1 MMRLPAAAKMMVLPI
16 TMLWSIH
23 THADAS
29 IKFHAGTPVRE
40 VVSAPEFAGYGRLL
54 FPANN
59 RYWSG
64 DSLGSLRLTWYSEI
78 RPASTV
84 AVVNRLRADV
94 LAKRRVFFDIYT
106 EQEKQ
111 ADPRKRN
118 TGLFFF
124 RGTPGARFA
133 VCNAGGGF
141 MFVGAIHDSFPH
153 ALSLSERGINAF
165 ALIYRP
171 GAETACEDL
180 ARAIRFIF
188 DHAKELEVN
197 TEGYSL
203 WGGSAGA
210 RMATW
215 LGSYGTASFGEK
227 HLPRPA
233 AVIMQY
239 TGLSEW
245 RKSDSPTYAI
255 CGDLDGI
262 APWQV
267 MKERLDAMSRAGIP
281 TRFRLVRGLGHG
293 FGIGIG
299 TPAEGWLDD
308 ALKFWL
314 LHAHD

>member
-54 FPANN
+54 FPADN

-64 DSLGSLRLTWYSEI
+64 DSLGSLKLTWYSEI

-180 ARAIRFIF
+180 ARAIRRSWRSIRKGIRSGAAPRGRGWR
-188 DHAKELEVN
+188 H
-197 TEGYSL
+197 
-203 WGGSAGA
+203 GSAHMELRHSEKNTCHVPQRSSCNTPGFPNGGRA
-210 RMATW
+210 IHRPTPSAAT
-215 LGSYGTASFGEK
+215 STAS
-227 HLPRPA
+227 L
-233 AVIMQY
+233 
-239 TGLSEW
+239 
-245 RKSDSPTYAI
+245 
-255 CGDLDGI
+255 
-262 APWQV
+262 
-267 MKERLDAMSRAGIP
+267 
-281 TRFRLVRGLGHG
+281 RGR
-293 FGIGIG
+293 
-299 TPAEGWLDD
+299 
-308 ALKFWL
+308 
-314 LHAHD
+314 

>member
-54 FPANN
+54 FPADN

-197 TEGYSL
+197 TKGYSL
-203 WGGSAGA
+203 D
-210 RMATW
+210 
-215 LGSYGTASFGEK
+215 
-227 HLPRPA
+227 P
-233 AVIMQY
+233 
-239 TGLSEW
+239 
-245 RKSDSPTYAI
+245 PTYAI

>member
-1 MMRLPAAAKMMVLPI
+1 M
-16 TMLWSIH
+16 
-23 THADAS
+23 
-29 IKFHAGTPVRE
+29 
-40 VVSAPEFAGYGRLL
+40 
-54 FPANN
+54 
-59 RYWSG
+59 
-64 DSLGSLRLTWYSEI
+64 
-78 RPASTV
+78 
-84 AVVNRLRADV
+84 
-94 LAKRRVFFDIYT
+94 AKRRVFFDIYT

>member
-40 VVSAPEFAGYGRLL
+40 VVSAPEFARYGRLL
-54 FPANN
+54 FPADN

-64 DSLGSLRLTWYSEI
+64 DSLGSLKLTWYSEI

-239 TGLSEW
+239 TGAFRMAEERFTDLRHLRRPRRHRSV
-245 RKSDSPTYAI
+245 A
-255 CGDLDGI
+255 GD
-262 APWQV
+262 
-267 MKERLDAMSRAGIP
+267 ERTAGCNVAGRNP
-281 TRFRLVRGLGHG
+281 DPFPACPRTWSRFRYRHRN
-293 FGIGIG
+293 
-299 TPAEGWLDD
+299 TC
-308 ALKFWL
+308 
-314 LHAHD
+314 